1 MANSEDFLTKQE
13 RAAVAQAVARAELIT
28 SGEIRVHI
36 EEHIEE
42 DVLQHAA
49 FVFHELGMQHTRE
62 RNGVLLFIS
71 VNDRLV
77 AVFGDQGI
85 NDKVPQGFWD
95 STVAILKQHFAE
107 GKQAEGLCE
116 AVRVVGEKL
125 ASFFPP
131 RSDDK
136 NELSNEVTFGSR

>member
-1 MANSEDFLTKQE
+1 MANAEDFLSAPQRE
-13 RAAVAQAVARAELIT
+13 SVAQAIAQAERIT

-42 DVLQHAA
+42 DPLQHAA

-62 RNGVLLFIS
+62 RNGVLLFVS
-71 VNDRLV
+71 VADRLV

-95 STVAILKQHFAE
+95 STVALLKQHFAE
-107 GKQAEGLCE
+107 GRQAEGLCE
-116 AVRVVGEKL
+116 AVRVIGEKL

-136 NELSNEVTFGSR
+136 NELSNEVTFGGR